1 MQSVSLPDHV
11 PAHVPS
17 NLVFDY
23 DYHGDRY
30 HGEGGAEAR
39 VHDSL
44 QRLHNDAPEIFYTPK
59 NGGHWVVRSF
69 NRIADVVQD
78 PEHFSAKEM
87 QIPRIENPP
96 YFIPLN
102 VDPPNNL
109 PYRQALMPAFS
120 PRAVRDLEEKIRF
133 WAAKIIDD
141 ALAKGDDVDFMAE
154 ISSIFPVSVF
164 MELMGMPMDRLREFR
179 GLSDAFFSTND
190 QNRIHELSA
199 QIIGIMTEILMEK
212 KEHPQDDLMS
222 HILNIKIKGE
232 PISLEEMQNMCF
244 LLFLGGMDTVTNV
257 TGFSFR
263 QLAGMPELQQRLAEN
278 PEDISKFTDEGIRC
292 FGVISNPRIVAKDCE
307 MFGVQFK
314 KDDMVLCLLPI
325 SGRDESVN
333 KNAADFD
340 IDRPKEDAQTLT
352 FSKGP
357 HLCIGHFLART
368 EIRVL
373 TEEWFKQVT
382 SFELVPGTEL
392 NFRAG
397 FALAYNALPLRLSKR

>member
-1 MQSVSLPDHV
+1 MQSVSLPDHTPDHV
-11 PAHVPS
+11 PAE
-17 NLVFDY
+17 LVFNY

-30 HGEGGAEAR
+30 HGERDAEAR
-39 VHDSL
+39 IHDSL
-44 QRLHNDAPEIFYTPK
+44 QRLHTDAPEIFYTPK

-69 NRIADVVQD
+69 QRISDVVQD

-96 YFIPLN
+96 FFIPLN
-102 VDPPNNL
+102 VDPPNNI

-120 PRAVRDLEEKIRF
+120 PKAIRDLEGKIRY
-133 WAAKIIDD
+133 WAGSIIDD
-141 ALAKGDDVDFMAE
+141 TLAKGNQFDFMGE
-154 ISSIFPVSVF
+154 VSSIFPVSVF
-164 MELMGMPMDRLREFR
+164 MELMGMPMERLKEFR
-179 GLSDAFFSTND
+179 ALSDSFFGTND
-190 QNRIHELSA
+190 QTRIHELSA

-212 KEHPQDDLMS
+212 KENPKDDLMS
-222 HILNIKIKGE
+222 HILTVKIKDQ

-263 QLAGMPELQQRLAEN
+263 QLAGMPELQQRLQEN
-278 PEDISKFTDEGIRC
+278 PEDIAKFTDEGIRC

-307 MFGVQFK
+307 MFGINFK
-314 KDDMVLCLLPI
+314 KDDMILCLLPI

-333 KNAADFD
+333 KNASAFD
-340 IDRPKEDAQTLT
+340 IDRAKEDSQTLT

-357 HLCIGHFLART
+357 HLCLGHFLAKT
-368 EIRVL
+368 EIRILAEEWVKRVKSFHL
-373 TEEWFKQVT
+373 TEGKT
-382 SFELVPGTEL
+382 L

-397 FALAYNALPLRLSKR
+397 FALAYHELPLTVLSK